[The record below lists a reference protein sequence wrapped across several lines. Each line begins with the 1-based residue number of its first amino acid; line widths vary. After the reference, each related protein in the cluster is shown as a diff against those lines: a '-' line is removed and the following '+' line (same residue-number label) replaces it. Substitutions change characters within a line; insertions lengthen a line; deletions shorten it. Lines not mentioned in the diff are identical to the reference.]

1 MNRDFRIKLFKEWVN
16 NPNKNTLI
24 MGILNMTPDS
34 FSDGGKFNSL
44 EKAIKHTSDLIRDGA
59 DIIDI
64 GGESSRPGALPIS
77 VEEELN
83 RVLPIISLLR
93 KEFPKIL
100 ISIDT
105 YKSEVAKKAIDSGAD
120 IVNDITAMKND
131 PKMPQLIYEYKIPII
146 LMHMRGTPENMQSD
160 INYKDIIDD
169 IIIFF
174 RKAIK
179 YAKSYKIK
187 NEQII
192 LDPGIGFGKTLE
204 QNFILL
210 KNIKSFCKIGY
221 PILIG
226 TSRKSFLSNILKV
239 GTDNLLEGTIA
250 SSLYAV
256 FNGARILRVHDVREV
271 KKAVIIIEKAMNFK

>member
-239 GTDNLLEGTIA
+239 GTDDLLEGTIA

>member
-1 MNRDFRIKLFKEWVN
+1 LNRDFRIKLFKEWVN